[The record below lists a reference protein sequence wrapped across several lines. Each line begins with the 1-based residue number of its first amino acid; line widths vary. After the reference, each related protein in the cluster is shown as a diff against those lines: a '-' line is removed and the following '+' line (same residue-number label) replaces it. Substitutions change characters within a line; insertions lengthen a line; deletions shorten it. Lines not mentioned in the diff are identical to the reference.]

1 MYGSGHERLD
11 VNALAAEGQVIR
23 RHYPASELP
32 RLAEAGLDGTG
43 WVDAVLSFSAA
54 GDGRFGCDL
63 EITGSLTLQ
72 CQRCLRPYEQVL
84 AGSSRLVFVE
94 EGSEE
99 SGAEPGEAEAYP
111 VQAGWLEVVELIEEE
126 SLLAVPLVARHE
138 QGADGCGGGR
148 EVATDVP
155 AEEEPRQRPF
165 AGLKDLLKS

>member
-1 MYGSGHERLD
+1 MSGSGHERLD
-11 VNALAAEGQVIR
+11 VNALAAEGQAIR
-23 RHYPASELP
+23 RHYRASELP

-43 WVDAVLSFSAA
+43 QVDAVLKFSAV

-63 EITGSLTLQ
+63 EISGSLTLQ
-72 CQRCLRPYEQVL
+72 CQRCMQPYEQVL

-99 SGAEPGEAEAYP
+99 SGTGLDEAEAYP
-111 VQAGWLEVVELIEEE
+111 VQSGWLDLVELIEEE

-138 QGADGCGGGR
+138 VGVDGCGVGR
-148 EVATDVP
+148 EAAPDGA

-165 AGLKDLLKS
+165 AALKDLLKS